1 MKQMK
6 SAILILLLTTAA
18 LSGCE
23 KKTPDLEFMPDM
35 YDSPAFKAQEED
47 ANSKDGSSARI
58 PPEGTIPR
66 GFQPYPFALEENEK
80 AGKSLRNP
88 LQTTKS
94 NLERGQKLYNIYC
107 IVCHGSKGLGDGNV
121 VPPFPRP
128 PSLLS
133 DKVRQWA
140 DGNIYHVI
148 TKGQNLMPSY
158 AHQIAGDDRWAVIL
172 YVRAMQRATNPTP
185 EDLKELER
193 MKQ

>member
-1 MKQMK
+1 MKFG
-6 SAILILLLTTAA
+6 ILILVLAA
-18 LSGCE
+18 LALVACE
-23 KKTPDLEFMPDM
+23 KSTPDLEFMPDM
-35 YDSPAFKAQEED
+35 YNGPGFKAQEED
-47 ANSKDGSSARI
+47 LNAKDGSSARV

-66 GFQPYPFALEENEK
+66 GFQPYPYAVDENEK
-80 AGKSLRNP
+80 AGRALHNP
-88 LQTTKS
+88 LQPTKA
-94 NLERGQKLYNIYC
+94 NLQRGQKLYNIYC

-158 AHQIAGDDRWAVIL
+158 AHQIQGDDRWAVIL
-172 YVRAMQRATNPTP
+172 YIRAMQRATDPTP

-193 MKQ
+193 MNK